1 MWSQRIGLGFVTR
14 FRTGKHTA
22 SKFSSI
28 IYEISFLVYVSKQ
41 NNCAYFHWIHKK
53 KYWKFCGAQHK
64 VSHFGF
70 NLNQCSAQRAKIGQK
85 MSFDHQRIE

>member
-1 MWSQRIGLGFVTR
+1 MFLNKTIVLIFIGF
-14 FRTGKHTA
+14 
-22 SKFSSI
+22 I
-28 IYEISFLVYVSKQ
+28 
-41 NNCAYFHWIHKK
+41 KK